1 MAKGRKKVANK
12 IQISAAPVKANPR
25 LGKTIAVHTSPGQKL
40 DKEPSLTPPILLEA
54 RSASKEY
61 VVILSIFRGWKLCRP
76 ELRTADLPPPR
87 SGPKNVKHIWHHRGN
102 DQQEVQG
109 SKELVNAQPVQGGK
123 NANVVATQTSMESVV
138 IMNAFT
144 DYEWTK
150 VKGKSASKAPAL
162 FSPHDSII
170 NEWENNYAA
179 NGKGRIWLLW
189 NPGNVQVTVLHT
201 ENQIIHSFIID
212 HSKSHLIAFSA
223 IYELHTIEE
232 RKELWA
238 SIENLESSIHNAWL
252 LMGDFNANLRGKD
265 RNTTVMDAE
274 IRDFENLMT
283 NSGLHKLKT
292 IGRFFTWTNSYVH
305 SKLDKALVNG
315 VWLRK
320 WPHLE
325 VEVTHF
331 SGHSLLYVS
340 VKEV

>member
-12 IQISAAPVKANPR
+12 IQISAAPVKANPH

-76 ELRTADLPPPR
+76 ELRTAD
-87 SGPKNVKHIWHHRGN
+87 
-102 DQQEVQG
+102 
-109 SKELVNAQPVQGGK
+109 
-123 NANVVATQTSMESVV
+123 
-138 IMNAFT
+138 
-144 DYEWTK
+144 
-150 VKGKSASKAPAL
+150 
-162 FSPHDSII
+162 
-170 NEWENNYAA
+170 
-179 NGKGRIWLLW
+179 
-189 NPGNVQVTVLHT
+189 
-201 ENQIIHSFIID
+201 

-238 SIENLESSIHNAWL
+238 SIENLESSIHNPWL

-274 IRDFENLMT
+274 IKDFENLMT
-283 NSGLHKLKT
+283 NAGLHKLTT

-331 SGHSLLYVS
+331 SYHSLLYVS

>member
-1 MAKGRKKVANK
+1 
-12 IQISAAPVKANPR
+12 
-25 LGKTIAVHTSPGQKL
+25 
-40 DKEPSLTPPILLEA
+40 
-54 RSASKEY
+54 
-61 VVILSIFRGWKLCRP
+61 
-76 ELRTADLPPPR
+76 
-87 SGPKNVKHIWHHRGN
+87 
-102 DQQEVQG
+102 
-109 SKELVNAQPVQGGK
+109 
-123 NANVVATQTSMESVV
+123 MESVV

-144 DYEWTK
+144 DHEWTK
-150 VKGKSASKAPAL
+150 VKEKSASKAPAL
-162 FSPHDSII
+162 FSPHDSIV

-238 SIENLESSIHNAWL
+238 SIENLESSIHNPWL

-265 RNTTVMDAE
+265 RNTTVMDVE
-274 IRDFENLMT
+274 IKDFENLMT
-283 NSGLHKLKT
+283 NAGLHKLKT

-331 SGHSLLYVS
+331 SDHSLLYVS
-340 VKEV
+340 VKEVAGGLSILDVAVWNKAVIGKLLWNIYAKKDKLWVQWEHCYYGRNKNLLVDVPKQASWVI